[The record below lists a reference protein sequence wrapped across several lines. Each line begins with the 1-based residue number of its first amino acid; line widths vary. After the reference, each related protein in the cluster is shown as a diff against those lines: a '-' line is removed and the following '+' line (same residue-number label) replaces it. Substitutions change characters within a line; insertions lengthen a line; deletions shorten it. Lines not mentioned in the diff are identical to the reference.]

1 MKICLNLNNLLTII
15 NIRVSV
21 SVCNSFRF
29 IMKMSD
35 LHLIR
40 LYIRIQFHPH
50 LQLLQY
56 MNMDIL
62 HVTDVECIHVL
73 HLHYCSFSSV
83 LTPVVHETKYQ

>member
-1 MKICLNLNNLLTII
+1 MKI
-15 NIRVSV
+15 
-21 SVCNSFRF
+21 
-29 IMKMSD
+29 SD

-40 LYIRIQFHPH
+40 LCIIFVFNSISSYSDCNMN
-50 LQLLQY
+50 